1 MPTPTARL
9 RPASD
14 DVGRD
19 DACASFLITPNQS
32 LSDAAARTLY
42 GCIIGA
48 VCILQVPLFAN
59 GLWPVSVFMALDAVG
74 LIVAVHVF
82 RLCQKHRC
90 EEIIVKEGAIT
101 IRRHGFRKPVTK
113 TTVQRYGIRLERCD
127 DDVYGCVHLFL
138 SLRGRRVEI
147 ADYLSPAERETFAR
161 ALIEALRPQ
170 TIPVTYEPMPAL
182 ALPKDET
189 CAP

>member
-1 MPTPTARL
+1 MPTPDALL
-9 RPASD
+9 RASA
-14 DVGRD
+14 DVGHH

-32 LSDAAARTLY
+32 LSDPAARILY
-42 GCIIGA
+42 GCIIGT
-48 VCILQVPLFAN
+48 VCILQVPIFAN
-59 GLWPVSVFMALDAVG
+59 GLWPVSVFMALDAAG

-90 EEIIVKEGAIT
+90 EEIIVDVGAIT
-101 IRRHGFRKPVTK
+101 IRRYGFRKPVSETM
-113 TTVQRYGIRLERCD
+113 VHRYGVRLERCD
-127 DDVYGCVHLFL
+127 DEVYGCVHLFL

-147 ADYLSPAERETFAR
+147 ASALSPAERETFAR
-161 ALIEALRPQ
+161 ALLEVLRPQ
-170 TIPVTYEPMPAL
+170 TVPVTYEPMPAL